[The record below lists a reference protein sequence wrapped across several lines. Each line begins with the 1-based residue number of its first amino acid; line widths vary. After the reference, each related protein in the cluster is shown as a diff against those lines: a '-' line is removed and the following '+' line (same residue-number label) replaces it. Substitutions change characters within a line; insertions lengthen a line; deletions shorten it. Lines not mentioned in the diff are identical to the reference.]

1 MLSFLIFNALCVIIQ
16 EGIRKEFFVYRS
28 GAMAMM
34 TLKDIPDELHSAL
47 KARAK
52 RNNRSLVAEVRNI
65 LKEVLQPEDRVLMG
79 DALVDIGQGIG
90 LTDEEVGIL
99 ERNQDKAP
107 AEPVK
112 FE

>member
-1 MLSFLIFNALCVIIQ
+1 
-16 EGIRKEFFVYRS
+16 
-28 GAMAMM
+28 MAMM
-34 TLKDIPDELHSAL
+34 TLRDIPDELHSAL

-79 DALVDIGQGIG
+79 DALVDIGREMS
-90 LTDEEVGIL
+90 LTDEEVNLL
-99 ERNQDKAP
+99 EQNQDKVL
-107 AEPVK
+107 AEPVR